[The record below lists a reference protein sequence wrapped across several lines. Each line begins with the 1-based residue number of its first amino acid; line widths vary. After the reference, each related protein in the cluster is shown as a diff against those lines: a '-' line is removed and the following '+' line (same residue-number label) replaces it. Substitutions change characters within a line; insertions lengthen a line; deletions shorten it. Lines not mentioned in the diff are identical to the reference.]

1 MWPEQS
7 QSKCG
12 QPCSTPYERIDS
24 TSTATIALNVENN
37 MHISNAHKAAKLH
50 CLHLER
56 QPRIRRINNKLHTKN
71 PQRRILWIG
80 MLKHS
85 GFVFAL
91 LIRI

>member
-56 QPRIRRINNKLHTKN
+56 QPRIRRINNNCTQKSRNDEYYGLACSST
-71 PQRRILWIG
+71 QGLCSRC
-80 MLKHS
+80 
-85 GFVFAL
+85 
-91 LIRI
+91 